1 LRKILILQSN
11 YIPWRGYF
19 DLLAAADEFVVY
31 DDVQYTKNDWR
42 NRNKIKTMRGSEW
55 ITIPVFH
62 SLQEKINEV
71 KVSDSRW
78 NLKHWSTIQTN
89 YGKAPFFKHFK
100 ERFEDS
106 YRNRTEVYLSE
117 INLFFIKMVV
127 DLLNIKT
134 RITLSADYEVGGDK
148 TERLVSICKK
158 LNGSVYISGPSARNY
173 LQESL
178 FVQEG
183 IQVSYFDYT
192 GYTEYP
198 QLFPPFEPALS
209 ILDLLFNCG
218 PEAKNYLKYMT
229 HSNPYDISAKI

>member
-19 DLLAAADEFVVY
+19 DLIAAADEFVVY

-42 NRNKIKTMRGSEW
+42 NRNKIKTIRGSEW
-55 ITIPVFH
+55 ITIPVYH

-71 KVSDSRW
+71 KVSDKKW

-100 ERFEDS
+100 ELFEAS
-106 YRNRTEVYLSE
+106 YRNRNEIYLSE
-117 INLFFIKMVV
+117 INLFFIRTVV
-127 DLLNIKT
+127 DLLDIKT
-134 RITLSADYEVGGDK
+134 RITFSGDYEVVGDK

-158 LNGSVYISGPSARNY
+158 LNGTIYISGPSARNY

-178 FVQEG
+178 FVTEG
-183 IQVSYFDYT
+183 IQVTYFDYA
-192 GYTEYP
+192 GYPEYP
-198 QLFPPFEPALS
+198 QLYPPFEPALS

-218 PEAKNYLKYMT
+218 PEAKNYLKHT
-229 HSNPYDISAKI
+229 IHSTPYDISAKI